1 MVEFDT
7 DRHPERPGGTVPRSE
22 HDTVGV
28 RGEGTRSAPATPA
41 ALLTMQQSAGNAT
54 VAALLHPAATSV
66 QRRDGAGVEESPPQ
80 PLLRQGSVGPS
91 VAEAQ
96 AKLNRAG
103 TRLPLAEDGIFG
115 PKTRAAVVAFQAGR
129 GISAD
134 GIVGPRTRTALDA
147 GNVVPP
153 SPPPGPLDCGCTAD
167 DEDADVL
174 ELTPGAVQDIP
185 VASVQ
190 TLPDGRA
197 GTMFVQRE
205 PAKKKAPAKK
215 RTPTPLPAKCSKNA
229 RACFSISGRRAW
241 LIKPGGTVQTD
252 VPALG
257 GRKSNPTP
265 QGTFKVI
272 DKDAD
277 HVSHSYKDPKTG
289 KPAPMPNYVHFG
301 PLLGFHAGSLT
312 HESHGCVHL
321 SAGAAKL
328 FFDNLQKGDQVDV
341 AP

>member
-1 MVEFDT
+1 MAEFDT
-7 DRHPERPGGTVPRSE
+7 DRHPERPPPTVRRSE
-22 HDTVGV
+22 HETVGA
-28 RGEGTRSAPATPA
+28 RGEGTRSAPA
-41 ALLTMQQSAGNAT
+41 ALLTMQRSAGNAA
-54 VAALLHPAATSV
+54 VAALLRPPTTSV
-66 QRRDGAGVEESPPQ
+66 QRRDEAGVEESPSQ

-91 VAEAQ
+91 VTEAQ

-103 TRLPLAEDGIFG
+103 AQPPLAEDGIFG
-115 PKTRAAVVAFQAGR
+115 PKTRAAVVAFQGSR
-129 GISAD
+129 GLSAD

-147 GNVVPP
+147 GNAVPP
-153 SPPPGPLDCGCTAD
+153 PPPPSPLDCGCTAD

-174 ELTPGAVQDIP
+174 ELTPDAVHDSP

-197 GTMFVQRE
+197 GAVSVQRE

-215 RTPTPLPAKCSKNA
+215 RTSTQLPAKCSKDA

-241 LIKPGGTVQTD
+241 LIKPDGTVQTD

-265 QGTFKVI
+265 QGKFKVL

-277 HVSHSYKDPKTG
+277 HVSSSYKDPKTG
-289 KPAPMPNYVHFG
+289 KPAPMPNYVRFDSV
-301 PLLGFHAGSLT
+301 LGFHAGSLA

-321 SAGAAKL
+321 SAGVAKL
-328 FFDNLQKGDQVDV
+328 FFDNLQKGDRVDV
-341 AP
+341 VP